1 MKNFSEKSSCK
12 NLRFSSRIM
21 SNINNYEKQIEY
33 SKNSIGNRQDYDVQY
48 KNAMLKGRSP

>member
-1 MKNFSEKSSCK
+1 MKNFSEKSSCQ

-33 SKNSIGNRQDYDVQY
+33 SKNY
-48 KNAMLKGRSP
+48 